1 MKMNRRAAISAFFL
15 SLFSFVFSSKAYSTM
30 SKNTQAQFALKL
42 FSAINQDGLKGN
54 VIISPTSIFLALS
67 LLYNGAKGTTQ
78 KQIKQLLIEKQGLDL
93 DTFNRDNLKLQKI
106 LSKAR
111 GNNILSIAN
120 SLWVRYGIAL
130 KTSYVDSL
138 GYSYGAQITN
148 LDFSNPQ
155 SPVAINE
162 WVARKTN
169 NKITKII
176 DRLSGDQVMILI
188 NAIYFKGIWAKTFD
202 SNLTQSQPFFL
213 LNGQAKQVP
222 LMSREGDYWYWEN
235 ELLQLVSLPYDDQD
249 LSLDIFL
256 PKKNIDFTSFLGQF
270 NLENW
275 QRWSSQVGK
284 RKGVVKIPRFKLEYQ
299 NTLNDVLNKLG
310 MSSAF
315 NANQADFSGL
325 TNTKVYVSEVLHKTY
340 LEVNEEGS
348 EAAAVTSIGIK
359 AMAMPASQEPF
370 VFRADRP
377 FVCILRE
384 KQTNSLIFIASIVE
398 PG

>member
-1 MKMNRRAAISAFFL
+1 
-15 SLFSFVFSSKAYSTM
+15 
-30 SKNTQAQFALKL
+30 
-42 FSAINQDGLKGN
+42 
-54 VIISPTSIFLALS
+54 
-67 LLYNGAKGTTQ
+67 
-78 KQIKQLLIEKQGLDL
+78 
-93 DTFNRDNLKLQKI
+93 
-106 LSKAR
+106 
-111 GNNILSIAN
+111 
-120 SLWVRYGIAL
+120 
-130 KTSYVDSL
+130 
-138 GYSYGAQITN
+138 
-148 LDFSNPQ
+148 
-155 SPVAINE
+155 
-162 WVARKTN
+162 
-169 NKITKII
+169 
-176 DRLSGDQVMILI
+176 VMILI

-249 LSLDIFL
+249 LALDIFL

-370 VFRADRP
+370 VLRADRP